1 MRKILIILLIVVA
14 SCSLKKQG
22 AVELFVSPSGND
34 NNPGTIEL
42 PFATVERARNEVRK
56 LKPEDNSSITVF
68 FREGI
73 YRFSKPLL
81 LTYDDSGEKGKEI
94 KYSAYENE

>member
-1 MRKILIILLIVVA
+1 MKSVVFFLLAFLI
-14 SCSLKKQG
+14 SCSVKQSTT
-22 AVELFVSPSGND
+22 EFFVSPSGND

-42 PFATVERARNEVRK
+42 PFATAERARNEVRK
-56 LKPEDNSSITVF
+56 LKQEDNSSITVL